1 MYIIQRFAF
10 ASMLTEN
17 GKKLFENH
25 NSYIK
30 ALRFIPLL
38 PLINNLDT
46 LRVEYFQDGTTK
58 ERRVR
63 EWAST
68 IMSLDGSEP
77 THSDVVN
84 RGSYNQK
91 SYLLMAP
98 QHEAAVKSAFEAYRR
113 RVFPFRQRKE
123 KF

>member
-1 MYIIQRFAF
+1 MEQDINHLVVQCGKNHVHPLSQSLLSTVDGSGVEVYIQRFAF

-17 GKKLFENH
+17 GKNLFENH
-25 NSYIK
+25 NSYIN

-63 EWAST
+63 EIYHHVA
-68 IMSLDGSEP
+68 
-77 THSDVVN
+77 
-84 RGSYNQK
+84 
-91 SYLLMAP
+91 
-98 QHEAAVKSAFEAYRR
+98 RR
-113 RVFPFRQRKE
+113 F
-123 KF
+123 